1 MTTLRRV
8 LFADA
13 ASCVGMGLFLAV
25 LAEPLAPMLGLPGA
39 LLRYA
44 GAALLPIG
52 AFMAWVATRPQLPS
66 AGVWIVIAG
75 NVGWVAGSVALLL
88 VAVPTA
94 LGYAFVIGQALVV
107 GVLAELEYVSI
118 RAARAAAAS
127 A

>member
-13 ASCVGMGLFLAV
+13 ASCVGMGLFLAL

-39 LLRYA
+39 LQRYA
-44 GAALLPIG
+44 GFALLPVG
-52 AFMAWVATRPQLPS
+52 AFMAWVATRPQLPL
-66 AGVWIVIAG
+66 AGVWTVIVG
-75 NVGWVAGSVALLL
+75 NVGWVAASAALLL
-88 VAVPTA
+88 ATAPTT
-94 LGYAFVIGQALVV
+94 LGYVFVIGQALVV
-107 GVLAELEYVSI
+107 AALAELEYVST